1 MEENK
6 VNDIENVDSLNQAEE
21 QISETP
27 AETSAVQETP
37 VETPAVEEAPA
48 AEETPAEPAEP
59 PAKEEAPAVP
69 VEKPAESPAKETKQ
83 KDKKKKKK
91 PFLIRLILGIL
102 TIILF
107 LLLALF
113 AWCGFCCFDKT
124 PSVKA
129 LPSGY
134 SIYVRTDSVWEA
146 VSPLVDLQAAEM
158 ILSEPA
164 VAPFRELFFTIK
176 ESELRDNK
184 LVQAAL
190 ARRIEAALYDN
201 NAFYAI
207 ADMGFLSGIT
217 RLAPLAMNYITV
229 PGLVYVKAGKNSHFE
244 YRMGETVY
252 YIKVQKNLVLITGEE
267 ELLNRGMALNN
278 DANYS
283 KETIALLTERSN
295 EPFKIAADGKKL
307 IEMIS
312 SENPYLKAISENL
325 SSTELST
332 IDFGISDS
340 DINLNIK
347 IPYEIDEA
355 LKDHPVSKLLLKDS
369 TMPSLLAKLPSNAQY
384 YTLLSIGSLSELKDA
399 AFTLLPPEK
408 NIDKLIK
415 TAASTCPLLF
425 GVTFDELLF
434 DWTGNEFAV
443 LGLEGKSN
451 PVFVIKIADEKK
463 RQQVFDNALSSII
476 LRSDDSLIMDGVRLP
491 SIELPK
497 FLTDLLGA
505 FDVSL
510 PKPYYMVNNGFIY
523 FSQSPENL
531 VSINTS
537 LKGNSKLS
545 KNETWASVST
555 KQSQQSAISLFYN
568 LERSIPFFLKG
579 NTMVAKVLQLYN
591 VGRADISLRKN
602 TLCIQLQSV
611 ACNATSSQNIAGYPL
626 ALDGRPAYSL
636 VKSNVSK
643 SKTVFWFENGKN
655 LFALNTNSLEK
666 TSIEIENL
674 GWIVASDE
682 KTAKD
687 TKGALWA
694 VTKEGVIYLLTE
706 KLEPLN
712 SFPVLTGEI
721 PSCEPVL
728 YENKLLFAAKGNA
741 LFEATADAQYRQL
754 DVIIDEE
761 IRSKPAV
768 KDKTLAFYEK
778 GFLGGI
784 HVIRDGIDT
793 TSDYPLEA
801 NGIAYGSPC
810 ISVIDKQE
818 YVAFITQAGVLTV
831 WDKDNQVVEGFP
843 VQLEGVFYLNVVAAD
858 KYFFAL
864 SSEGRIY
871 RVGLNGEV
879 TIISVP
885 YMSAKSGFL
894 SAYDYNADGKEDLFV
909 CGEGNTVYGFNSDL
923 EMLDGFP
930 LAGYGE
936 PLFLDV
942 NGDRKDDCLLL
953 SLEEKLNVWKVR

>member
-1 MEENK
+1 MEEKK
-6 VNDIENVDSLNQAEE
+6 VDDIENIESLNQAEE
-21 QISETP
+21 QILENTDEI
-27 AETSAVQETP
+27 AESIEP
-37 VETPAVEEAPA
+37 VETPVNEEQTDSPA
-48 AEETPAEPAEP
+48 SEIPAKTPSESISENAEEKTAENPAETQ
-59 PAKEEAPAVP
+59 KT
-69 VEKPAESPAKETKQ
+69 S

-91 PFLIRLILGIL
+91 PFFIRLLLGIIL
-102 TIILF
+102 VILF

-113 AWCGFCCFDKT
+113 AWCGFCCLDKT

-134 SIYVRTDSVWEA
+134 SLYVRTDSVWEA

-158 ILSEPA
+158 ILSEPS

-201 NAFYAI
+201 NNFFAI

-217 RLAPLAMNYITV
+217 RLAPVAMNYITV

-244 YRMGETVY
+244 YRQGETVY
-252 YIKVQKNLVLITGEE
+252 FIKVQKNLVLITGNE
-267 ELLNRGMALNN
+267 ELLNKGMALNN
-278 DANYS
+278 DANYT
-283 KETIALLTERSN
+283 KETIALLTEKSN

-312 SENPYLKAISENL
+312 SENPYLKAISTNL
-325 SSTELST
+325 SSTQLST
-332 IDFGISDS
+332 IDFGISDN

-347 IPYEIDEA
+347 IPYEIEEA

-369 TMPSLLAKLPSNAQY
+369 VMPSLLAKLPSNAQY

-399 AFTLLPPEK
+399 AFSLLPPEK
-408 NIDKLIK
+408 NIEKLIN
-415 TAASTCPLLF
+415 TAASTCPMLF

-443 LGLEGKSN
+443 LGLEGKAN

-497 FLTDLLGA
+497 FLTDILGA

-579 NTMVAKVLQLYN
+579 NTMVSKVLQLYN
-591 VGRADISLRKN
+591 VGRADISLKKN

-611 ACNATSSQNIAGYPL
+611 ACNSTSTQNIAGYPL
-626 ALDGRPAYSL
+626 ALEGRPAYSL
-636 VKSNVSK
+636 VKSNAPK
-643 SKTVFWFENGKN
+643 SKTVFWFEDGKN
-655 LFALNTNSLEK
+655 LISLNTSSLQK
-666 TSIEIENL
+666 SAIEIENL
-674 GWIVASDE
+674 SWITAADE

-687 TKGALWA
+687 TDGVLWA

-706 KLEPLN
+706 KLEAIDK
-712 SFPVLTGEI
+712 FPVLTGEI

-728 YENKLLFAAKGNA
+728 YGNKLIFATKENE
-741 LFEATADAQYRQL
+741 LFEVTADANYQPL
-754 DVIIDEE
+754 EILIDDE
-761 IRSKPAV
+761 IRSKPSV
-768 KDKTLAFYEK
+768 KNKTLAFYEK

-784 HVIRDGIDT
+784 HVIRDNIDT
-793 TSDYPLEA
+793 TSEGPLEV
-801 NGIAYGSPC
+801 NGIAFGSPC
-810 ISVIDKQE
+810 ISEIDKQE
-818 YVAFITQAGVLTV
+818 YIAFITQAGELTV
-831 WDKDNQVVEGFP
+831 WNKDNLVVEGFP
-843 VQLEGVFYLNVVAAD
+843 VKLEGVFYLNVVAAGN
-858 KYFFAL
+858 YFFAL
-864 SSEGRIY
+864 SSTGRVF
-871 RVGLNGEV
+871 RVDLKGKT
-879 TIISVP
+879 TIISIP
-885 YMSAKSGFL
+885 YMTAKSGFL
-894 SAYDYNADGKEDLFV
+894 SVYDYNGDSKEELFV

-942 NGDRKDDCLLL
+942 NGDRKEDCLLL
-953 SLEEKLNVWKVR
+953 SLEENLNVWKIR